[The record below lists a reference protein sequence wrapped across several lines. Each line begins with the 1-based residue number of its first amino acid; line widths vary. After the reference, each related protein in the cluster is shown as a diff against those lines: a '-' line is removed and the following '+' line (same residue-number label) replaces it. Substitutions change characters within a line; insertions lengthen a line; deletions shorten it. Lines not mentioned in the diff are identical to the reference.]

1 MTKEELLS
9 RLDEAETN
17 EEIAE
22 IGKELIALDPES
34 PYGKLAVW
42 ETMEYE
48 EAMENLDMLR
58 EALDAIRAVV
68 EARELPALVDD
79 DRDALVY
86 ATVMMNLGFSLLSEG
101 RTEEAYEVAKEFA
114 NFDDEGAFESRTLL
128 YRCMLDLE
136 LYKEI
141 IDTLEADPL
150 ESVVGAHARAIAL
163 LETGAEH
170 DEVFD
175 AVNYAISLSPDVP
188 FFVVNIWDMPEN
200 DDDANEEEMD
210 VLNDAAY
217 LAEPWCATD
226 KRLAALSQQT
236 FLFGYL
242 TNRLTDEKEMKVLR
256 SSYEN
261 IGIAN
266 RIESVKKHLDD
277 MEKAGRDPEEIDA
290 EALSETANILS
301 ELGEEE

>member
-68 EARELPALVDD
+68 EA
-79 DRDALVY
+79 
-86 ATVMMNLGFSLLSEG
+86 EG

-150 ESVVGAHARAIAL
+150 ESVVGEHARAIAL

-200 DDDANEEEMD
+200 DDDADEEEMD

>member
-128 YRCMLDLE
+128 YRCMLDL
-136 LYKEI
+136 
-141 IDTLEADPL
+141 
-150 ESVVGAHARAIAL
+150 V

-200 DDDANEEEMD
+200 DDDADEEEMD

-301 ELGEEE
+301 ELGEAE

>member
-141 IDTLEADPL
+141 IDRP
-150 ESVVGAHARAIAL
+150 ARS
-163 LETGAEH
+163 T
-170 DEVFD
+170 
-175 AVNYAISLSPDVP
+175 
-188 FFVVNIWDMPEN
+188 
-200 DDDANEEEMD
+200 
-210 VLNDAAY
+210 
-217 LAEPWCATD
+217 T
-226 KRLAALSQQT
+226 
-236 FLFGYL
+236 
-242 TNRLTDEKEMKVLR
+242 R
-256 SSYEN
+256 SSTPSTTRYRSRPTCPSSSSTS
-261 IGIAN
+261 GICQ
-266 RIESVKKHLDD
+266 RTTTTRTK
-277 MEKAGRDPEEIDA
+277 RRW
-290 EALSETANILS
+290 TC
-301 ELGEEE
+301 

>member
-1 MTKEELLS
+1 MTKEELLN
-9 RLDEAETN
+9 RLDEAEEN

-22 IGKELIALDPES
+22 IGRQLIALDPES

-58 EALDAIRAVV
+58 EALDKIRAVV
-68 EARELPALVDD
+68 EAREIPALVDD

-86 ATVMMNLGFSLLSEG
+86 ATVMMNLGFALLSEG
-101 RTEEAYEVAKEFA
+101 RTEEAYEIAKEFA

-128 YRCMLDLE
+128 YRCMLDLG

-141 IDTLEADPL
+141 LDSLEADPL
-150 ESVVGAHARAIAL
+150 ESVVGEHARAIAL
-163 LETGAEH
+163 LETGADH

-175 AVNYAISLSPDVP
+175 AINYAISLSPDVP
-188 FFVVNIWDMPEN
+188 FFVINIWDMPEN
-200 DDDANEEEMD
+200 DDDADDDEAD

-226 KRLAALSQQT
+226 KRLAALSAQT

-242 TNRLTDEKEMKVLR
+242 TDRLADEKEMKVLKEG
-256 SSYEN
+256 YEN
-261 IGIAN
+261 AGLSERVEA
-266 RIESVKKHLDD
+266 VKKHLEQ
-277 MEKAGRDPEEIDA
+277 MERAGRDPEEIDA

-301 ELGEEE
+301 ELGGEQ

>member
-22 IGKELIALDPES
+22 TGRELLALDPES

-48 EAMENLDMLR
+48 EAMQNLDMLR
-58 EALDAIRAVV
+58 EALDKIRAVV
-68 EARELPALVDD
+68 EAREIPALVDD

-86 ATVMMNLGFSLLSEG
+86 ATVMMNLGFSLLAEG
-101 RTEEAYEVAKEFA
+101 ETEEAYEVAKEFA

-128 YRCMLDLE
+128 YRTMLDLG

-141 IDTLEADPL
+141 LDTLEADPL
-150 ESVVGAHARAIAL
+150 ESVVGEHARAIAL

-170 DEVFD
+170 DEIFD
-175 AVNYAISLSPDVP
+175 AINYAISLSPDVP
-188 FFVVNIWDMPEN
+188 FFVINIWDMPEGDEEA
-200 DDDANEEEMD
+200 DDEEMD

-226 KRLAALSQQT
+226 KRLAAISAQT

-242 TNRLTDEKEMKVLR
+242 TNRLADEKEMKVLKEG
-256 SSYEN
+256 YEN
-261 IGIAN
+261 AGLSERVEA
-266 RIESVKKHLDD
+266 VKKHLEQ
-277 MEKAGRDPEEIDA
+277 MEQAGRDPEEIDA

>member
-1 MTKEELLS
+1 MTKEELLAK
-9 RLDEAETN
+9 LDEAETN

-22 IGKELIALDPES
+22 IGKELLTLDPES

-48 EAMENLDMLR
+48 EAMENLGMLR
-58 EALDAIRAVV
+58 EAIDKIRAVV

-101 RTEEAYEVAKEFA
+101 ETEEAYEIAKELA

-136 LYKEI
+136 LYGEI
-141 IDTLEADPL
+141 IDALEADPI
-150 ESVVGAHARAIAL
+150 ESVVGEHARAIAL

-175 AVNYAISLSPDVP
+175 AINYAISLSPNVP
-188 FFVVNIWDMPEN
+188 FFVVNIWDMPESDEDA
-200 DDDANEEEMD
+200 DDEEMD

-226 KRLAALSQQT
+226 KRLAALSAQT

-242 TNRLTDEKEMKVLR
+242 TDRLADEKEMKVLR
-256 SSYEN
+256 EGYEN
-261 IGIAN
+261 AGIAD
-266 RIESVKKHLDD
+266 RIEAVRKHLKE
-277 MEKAGRDPEEIDA
+277 MGESGRDPEEIDA

-301 ELGEEE
+301 ELEEE

>member
-48 EAMENLDMLR
+48 EAMENLDMLH

-79 DRDALVY
+79 DRD
-86 ATVMMNLGFSLLSEG
+86 
-101 RTEEAYEVAKEFA
+101 EAYEVAKEFA
-114 NFDDEGAFESRTLL
+114 NSDDEGVFESRTLL

-150 ESVVGAHARAIAL
+150 ESVVGEHARAIAL

-200 DDDANEEEMD
+200 DDDADEEEMD